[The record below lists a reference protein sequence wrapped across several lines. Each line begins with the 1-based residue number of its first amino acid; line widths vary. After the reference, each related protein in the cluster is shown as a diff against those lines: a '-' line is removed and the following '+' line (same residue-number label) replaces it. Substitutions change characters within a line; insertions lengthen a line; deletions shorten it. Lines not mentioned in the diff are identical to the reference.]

1 MYYKEINLWKNKLIF
16 TQKQAPQKASPTS
29 VNDNSTLSYLL
40 WKPRGYTFLIPHN
53 QRVNKSCQ
61 CFLQNK
67 PGFWPFITNF
77 WSKSPWAVTKINPGM
92 LSAAFPSFLVT
103 FLPLL
108 SSLLTGLQAFTTFQT
123 SFHPAAKTT
132 CKTYASSSH
141 SSAQCPPMASC
152 HILGPSG
159 ERPTGLDCQDLN
171 LRITRRICTG
181 NSLGVQW
188 LGHHACTARG
198 TGSLPG

>member
-1 MYYKEINLWKNKLIF
+1 MKEQTDIHPETGSSKGLTYFSKWQFYPKLLTPKTPRLHF
-16 TQKQAPQKASPTS
+16 SHTPQP
-29 VNDNSTLSYLL
+29 L
-40 WKPRGYTFLIPHN
+40 
-53 QRVNKSCQ
+53 VNKSCQ

-67 PGFWPFITNF
+67 PRFWPLITNF
-77 WSKSPWAVTKINPGM
+77 WSTLQLMVMPWAVTKINPGM

-132 CKTYASSSH
+132 CKTHIRSPH

-171 LRITRRICTG
+171 LRITIRICTR
-181 NSLGVQW
+181 NSLVVQW
-188 LGHHACTARG
+188 LALHTSTARG
-198 TGSLPG
+198 TGSISG